1 LLTGPRT
8 KGIFLSNTLQS
19 SFAIRPEN
27 VCLKM
32 NY

>member
-19 SFAIRPEN
+19 SLAIKPKKCLFEN
-27 VCLKM
+27 E
-32 NY
+32 